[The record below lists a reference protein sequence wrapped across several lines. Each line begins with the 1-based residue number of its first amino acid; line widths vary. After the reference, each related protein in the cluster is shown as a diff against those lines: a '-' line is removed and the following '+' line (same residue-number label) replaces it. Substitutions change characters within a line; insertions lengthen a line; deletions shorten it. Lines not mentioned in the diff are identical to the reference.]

1 MELVD
6 FGWFRRTS
14 DEDSRW
20 PILQER
26 VVSKAMDPSRFIL
39 ICLAGWMNREQQK
52 EIEYLRA
59 ENRELR
65 TKIPGKR
72 VQFTQAQRNL
82 LASKAKGI
90 RFSRLK
96 ELANAVTPETLLRWI
111 RGQAGSNYDSS
122 LNRGSGR
129 PPNPKEIRNLAI
141 QLTTENPTWGYT
153 KI

>member
-1 MELVD
+1 
-6 FGWFRRTS
+6 
-14 DEDSRW
+14 
-20 PILQER
+20 
-26 VVSKAMDPSRFIL
+26 
-39 ICLAGWMNREQQK
+39 MNREQQK

-96 ELANAVTPETLLRWI
+96 ELANAGILRFVEV
-111 RGQAGSNYDSS
+111 Q
-122 LNRGSGR
+122 
-129 PPNPKEIRNLAI
+129 KM
-141 QLTTENPTWGYT
+141 
-153 KI
+153 